1 MSVFPIIWQARDEQ
15 HRHVLQYKA
24 SNYGNASISAS
35 PRPQCQ
41 LKLNN
46 LLIHDG
52 LAYLF
57 LQALY
62 HRPGPLRR
70 QNELHRTTPLRQIC
84 LPRRHRLQLYRHR
97 QASMTR

>member
-1 MSVFPIIWQARDEQ
+1 MSVPSTTRQARYEQ

-24 SNYGNASISAS
+24 SNYSNASISAS

-41 LKLNN
+41 LKLDNT
-46 LLIHDG
+46 LIHDG

-70 QNELHRTTPLRQIC
+70 QNELHRTTLLRQVC
-84 LPRRHRLQLYRHR
+84 LPRRPRLQLYRHR